1 MQINRWLI
9 PLSILLLGSL
19 QAFTQEKGDKKDKL
33 AVQYYQDESYEKALP
48 LFEELF
54 SNNRSSSYFYEYY
67 LKTLL
72 KLEDYDEA
80 IDMLDNQ
87 IATFDR
93 LKYQVDLGYV
103 YSLDEQEDEAKST
116 YQAVIDKIAAN
127 ENQIKIVAN
136 SFKNRGEVGYAIKA
150 YKNGRDKLGNELAF
164 SLQLARIYKQKGDNE
179 EMFQEYV
186 NALKQDPQS
195 KNIIQKELQ
204 ELVINPGPYGT
215 FKGVLLDE
223 IRANP
228 GKKILIDM
236 LSWLFI
242 QNENF
247 NAAFVQLKALQKRLE
262 TNGSRLIQLAKVARK
277 NENYRAAESVYEY
290 IQGLGENNPFYFRAK
305 QGGLDVQ
312 YDRITKLGDFT
323 KGDLKQLEAD
333 YEAFINDQRFSYQ
346 ENGSVFLRLAE
357 VKATYRDNITE
368 AINLLKDLV
377 EKDLR
382 GNKSLK
388 AKARLALGDYYVL
401 KDKVWDAQL
410 TYSKVEK
417 MFKDNPLGH
426 QAKFRNAKLSF
437 YKGNFDWAASQLQI
451 LKGATSELIAN
462 DALELE
468 MLIKDNRGLD
478 TTEIPLQIYAKADLY
493 IFKNQFDKANK
504 KLDSLMDEFPEHN
517 LSDEVYFAKARIAEK
532 QNHYDSATNYLEK
545 VYTNYEN
552 DILADDALFK
562 AAKLYENRLNDLE
575 KAKAT
580 YEMIILD
587 HKASVYKIK
596 ARENFRRLR
605 GDVMN

>member
-493 IFKNQFDKANK
+493 IFKNQFGKANK